1 MPSEGPP
8 PRDVREAT
16 GLRAERK
23 HRTSGMLKSVFAKYV
38 ITFVVLLLVSFM
50 LLLFIVDSVV
60 TNYSLRAGRRDMR
73 GVAASCADNLAEM
86 YEGSCSAD
94 FVDFIQTGTVTELCE
109 TGYIHRLLDAIMTNF
124 EDMTVYVTDASG
136 GFIFSTGKAAQASPA
151 VGTPLLDPSELAAD
165 QGEAATDQAKATDR
179 IPSAVMAETAS
190 ETETAYEGVFLW
202 EHPLLTDQN
211 SYAYALPI
219 TLSDGVRVGYVLVIS
234 TAETW
239 NTLMNTT
246 ARSVTVAALWIF
258 LAALIA
264 IYFITERTVAPLR
277 DMSRAVRK
285 MAVGQYDV
293 RVRVH
298 GKDEVAELAVAFN
311 QMAEALEN
319 LERMRN
325 SFVANVSHDL
335 RTPMTTISGFVDGI
349 LDGVIPEDQQT
360 HYLKVVSNEV
370 RRLSRLVT
378 ALLDVSRLQ
387 AGDRKFDM
395 KPFDICEMGR
405 QILISFEK
413 KIDEKGLDV
422 EFACDEDNMF
432 VLADMDAIHQILYNI
447 CDNAVKFACERGKL
461 KMSFAW
467 SAGSPG
473 RHHKVVVTVFNEGQ
487 GIPPEDI
494 PFVFERFYKSDKSRG
509 LDKTGVGLGMFI
521 SKTII
526 EAHGESISV
535 DSEYG
540 KYCAFTFTLARTE
553 PPAQKGRAP
562 YTQGGNP

>member
-1 MPSEGPP
+1 
-8 PRDVREAT
+8 
-16 GLRAERK
+16 
-23 HRTSGMLKSVFAKYV
+23 LKSIFAKYV
-38 ITFVVLLLVSFM
+38 ITFTVLLLVSF
-50 LLLFIVDSVV
+50 LLLLLIVDSVV
-60 TNYSLRAGRRDMR
+60 SNFTLRAGRRDTR
-73 GVAASCADNLAEM
+73 GVAAACAENLGEIYAAS
-86 YEGSCSAD
+86 GSED
-94 FVDFIQTGTVTELCE
+94 FRGFMQAGTATGVRED
-109 TGYIHRLLDAIMTNF
+109 GYIHRLLNAILTNF

-136 GFIFSTGKAAQASPA
+136 GFIFSTGKAADAAPT
-151 VGTPLLDPSELAAD
+151 VGTVILNERELSVLR
-165 QGEAATDQAKATDR
+165 GET
-179 IPSAVMAETAS
+179 EG
-190 ETETAYEGVFLW
+190 ETETAKAAVGVSASASEASSEETSAVGTFLW
-202 EHPLLTDQN
+202 EHPLLTDKK
-211 SYAYALPI
+211 SYAYALPV
-219 TLSDGVRVGYVLVIS
+219 TGEEQAPVGYILVVS
-234 TAETW
+234 AAETW

-246 ARSVTVAALWIF
+246 VRSVTVAALWIF

-277 DMSRAVRK
+277 DMSRAVKK

-293 RVRVH
+293 RVRVY
-298 GKDEVAELAVAFN
+298 GRDEVAELAAAFN
-311 QMAEALEN
+311 QMAESLEN

-349 LDGVIPEDQQT
+349 LDGVIPPEQQK
-360 HYLKVVSNEV
+360 HYLTVVSGEV

-405 QILISFEK
+405 QILISFEQ
-413 KIDEKGLDV
+413 KIDSKGLDV
-422 EFACDEDNMF
+422 EFECDEDNMY

-447 CDNAVKFACERGKL
+447 CDNAVKFSSERGKL

-467 SAGSPG
+467 SAGGLG
-473 RHHKVVVTVFNEGQ
+473 RPYKAAVTVYNEGQ
-487 GIPPEDI
+487 GIPAEDL

-526 EAHGESISV
+526 EAHGETISV

-540 KYCAFTFTLARTE
+540 KYCSFTFTLARTE
-553 PPAQKGRAP
+553 PPAQKARALH
-562 YTQGGNP
+562 TQGGTHE

>member
-1 MPSEGPP
+1 
-8 PRDVREAT
+8 
-16 GLRAERK
+16 
-23 HRTSGMLKSVFAKYV
+23 MLKSIFAKYV
-38 ITFVVLLLVSFM
+38 ITFTVLLLVSFL

-60 TNYSLRAGRRDMR
+60 SNYSLRAGRRDTR
-73 GVAASCADNLAEM
+73 GVAAACAQNLGETFAAG
-86 YEGSCSAD
+86 GSANFS
-94 FVDFIQTGTVTELCE
+94 DFIQGGTATGVQGQ
-109 TGYIHRLLDAIMTNF
+109 GYIHRLLDAIMTNF

-136 GFIFSTGKAAQASPA
+136 GFIFSTGKAADAAPP
-151 VGTPLLDPSELAAD
+151 VGTVILSDEELAILKGD
-165 QGEAATDQAKATDR
+165 
-179 IPSAVMAETAS
+179 AES
-190 ETETAYEGVFLW
+190 ETETVKVTAGVSASTPETSAEETAAAGTFLW
-202 EHPLLTDQN
+202 EHPLLTDQR
-211 SYAYALPI
+211 SYAYALPV
-219 TLSDGVRVGYVLVIS
+219 TGEDQAPVGYILVVS

-246 ARSVTVAALWIF
+246 VRSVTVAALWIS

-277 DMSRAVRK
+277 DMSRAVKR

-298 GKDEVAELAVAFN
+298 GRDEVAELAVAFN
-311 QMAEALEN
+311 QMAESLEN

-349 LDGVIPEDQQT
+349 LDGVIPPEQQK
-360 HYLKVVSNEV
+360 HYLTVVLGEV

-395 KPFDICEMGR
+395 KPFDVCEMGR
-405 QILISFEK
+405 QILISFEQ
-413 KIDEKGLDV
+413 KIDSKGLDV
-422 EFACDEDNMF
+422 EFQCDEDNMY

-447 CDNAVKFACERGKL
+447 CDNAVKFASEGGKL
-461 KMSFAW
+461 RMSFTW
-467 SAGSPG
+467 SVEGAS
-473 RHHKVVVTVFNEGQ
+473 RHHKAVVTVYNEGQ

-540 KYCAFTFTLARTE
+540 TYCAFTFTLARTE
-553 PPAQKGRAP
+553 PPAQKGRAL
-562 YTQGGNP
+562 YTQGGNS